1 MNQKFLVETDEG
13 LLNIH
18 SVDKIYR
25 DEEIIWQE
33 YNHEQNQ
40 VLGKKVWSLVALRQ
54 GLEIHRWNF
63 QTEQERE
70 SAVITLRK
78 EFEPLKIQ
86 FR

>member
-1 MNQKFLVETDEG
+1 MNQKFLVETNEG

-33 YNHEQNQ
+33 YNQEENQ

-70 SAVITLRK
+70 SAVIALRK